1 MDRGR
6 NIVVVLP
13 EVQSNFKKY
22 SSAIITPFNTTYDYA
37 SLMHYGKFDF
47 AKDRNV
53 YTIRPKAP
61 NQNVRIGQRSGLS
74 TNDILKINAM
84 YPAKRLGDN
93 IPARSCAVS
102 IMCLFYQYENCCER
116 NNHLATASHDIMI
129 NRGTSYST
137 AKLITIAVS
146 YWTVSRP
153 VYLKFD

>member
-53 YTIRPKAP
+53 YTIRQKAP

-84 YPAKRLGDN
+84 YPAKMLRDD
-93 IPARSCAVS
+93 IPEAVQ
-102 IMCLFYQYENCCER
+102 F
-116 NNHLATASHDIMI
+116 
-129 NRGTSYST
+129 
-137 AKLITIAVS
+137 
-146 YWTVSRP
+146 
-153 VYLKFD
+153 